1 MKGSRG
7 GHGIASS
14 IVIIN
19 HESPSLV
26 ALPSFAFEVAFI
38 CLDLVWMMVVGLM
51 VGMVVPMVVVMVRRL
66 MLVMIMVVSPLQ
78 FGLKRRCPA
87 LRRRPLT
94 RPLWPSL

>member
-19 HESPSLV
+19 HESPSLSSSIISV
-26 ALPSFAFEVAFI
+26 I
-38 CLDLVWMMVVGLM
+38 
-51 VGMVVPMVVVMVRRL
+51 PMVVVTVRRL

-87 LRRRPLT
+87 LRRQPLT
-94 RPLWPSL
+94 LPLWLFVYGAKLYQPFTRVLWSCF